1 MAYFGE
7 LVIDGNSYKVG
18 SSLFGVCNTSAGK
31 REKVVATTD
40 TLGSIFTDF
49 IYGITVNIQFTNGN
63 TVEDITLAIG
73 NTTALPVHGNA
84 KCNANALLSFTYGI
98 VSGNSKWILNAGEK
112 TATTVMQTYDSSSSE
127 PISGRGVAEAIAP
140 LVPGGNSA
148 ANYSV
153 ENEIGAFPSAAKVPT
168 SLAVANYV
176 NNAFSTKDALLYRGT
191 IGLSGTITQLP
202 TNGYSTGWLYKVI
215 TAGTYIGQRCEV
227 GDLILATSDATDGA
241 SEINSSHWVIIQ
253 TNITNPVSG
262 PSVATRGNI
271 ATFGES
277 GQEITDSGFT
287 IGTSVPSGAVFTDT
301 HYEDKGTV
309 QAIIGI
315 TEGNDFNLAQVT
327 QGRLHIASGFSFTKT
342 AVSTGIQEVV

>member
-18 SSLFGVCNTSAGK
+18 SSLFGVCNTSADT

-153 ENEIGAFPSAAKVPT
+153 DTSIGAFPSASKVPT
-168 SLAVANYV
+168 SAAVANYV
-176 NNAFSTKDALLYRGT
+176 NNAFNDKNAVIYKGDINNNASIPT
-191 IGLSGTITQLP
+191 SG
-202 TNGYSTGWLYKVI
+202 Y
-215 TAGTYIGQRCEV
+215 
-227 GDLILATSDATDGA
+227 
-241 SEINSSHWVIIQ
+241 
-253 TNITNPVSG
+253 
-262 PSVATRGNI
+262 
-271 ATFGES
+271 
-277 GQEITDSGFT
+277 
-287 IGTSVPSGAVFTDT
+287 
-301 HYEDKGTV
+301 
-309 QAIIGI
+309 
-315 TEGNDFNLAQVT
+315 
-327 QGRLHIASGFSFTKT
+327 
-342 AVSTGIQEVV
+342 

>member
-18 SSLFGVCNTSAGK
+18 SSLFGVCNTSANT

-49 IYGITVNIQFTNGN
+49 IYGITVNIQFTKGN

-73 NTTALPVHGNA
+73 NTIALPVHGNA

-98 VSGNSKWILNAGEK
+98 VGGNSKWILNAGEK

-153 ENEIGAFPSAAKVPT
+153 DTSIGAFPSANKVPT
-168 SLAVANYV
+168 SAAVANYV
-176 NNAFSTKDALLYRGT
+176 NNAFNEKNALIYKGN
-191 IGLSGTITQLP
+191 ISSGSYIP
-202 TNGYSTGWLYKVI
+202 TSGYQAGWIYKI
-215 TAGTYIGQRCEV
+215 AQAGTFIGQKCEI
-227 GDLILATSDATDGA
+227 GDLLMAVADGNDSNSTIVTSD
-241 SEINSSHWVIIQ
+241 WVIIQ
-253 TNITNPVSG
+253 TNIQNPVSG
-262 PSVATRGNI
+262 PNSATEGHI
-271 ATFGES
+271 ATFGANA
-277 GQEITDSGFT
+277 QALTDSGYT
-287 IGTSVPSGAVFTDT
+287 ISTSVPANAVFTDT
-301 HYEDKGTV
+301 QYEDKGTV
-309 QAIIGI
+309 QAVTGIEEGTEFTFASVVSGALNIKRGI
-315 TEGNDFNLAQVT
+315 TLNKAT
-327 QGRLHIASGFSFTKT
+327 
-342 AVSTGIQEVV
+342 VSIGIQEVT